1 MHPCRPV
8 QIKRLYVTVTQLITI
23 AFMLAHSRYPELHKT
38 WISISVRVG
47 GLLPNTLL
55 SLSVQRAGELDMVL
69 RCMEDDFSPEREGAG
84 EVDLFSFH
92 YQKMLSDIWVGKAYE
107 IFSLLINSKRKL
119 APKRDA
125 ITDLARD
132 LKLLRI
138 PLEKHEIANDRVLSE
153 PLQMERRPPKN
164 NETDIYLYS
173 KSDPQ
178 KAMPLEI
185 SRSSRGSVR
194 WHVIDVKLERSCWL
208 ERRALSERIIALW
221 GPVAAESPVFGDTA
235 T

>member
-1 MHPCRPV
+1 
-8 QIKRLYVTVTQLITI
+8 VTVTQLITA
-23 AFMLAHSRYPELHKT
+23 AFMLARSRYPELHKT
-38 WISISVRVG
+38 WISISLRVG
-47 GLLPNTLL
+47 GLLPNSML
-55 SLSVQRAGELDMVL
+55 SVSVQRAGELDMVL
-69 RCMEDDFSPEREGAG
+69 RCMEDDFSPAREGAG

-119 APKRDA
+119 ASKSDA

-138 PLEKHEIANDRVLSE
+138 PLEKHEIATDWELSE

-173 KSDPQ
+173 KSDTQ
-178 KAMPLEI
+178 KAHIMPSEI
-185 SRSSRGSVR
+185 SSRGSVR
-194 WHVIDVKLERSCWL
+194 WHVINVESKRSDWL
-208 ERRALSERIIALW
+208 ERRALSERIVALW
-221 GPVAAESPVFGDTA
+221 GAVAAEPRMSGDTA
-235 T
+235 N